1 MEDEGVEAGVYY
13 SEQFGRVWMIALQ
26 GDFDLDRLGIVQKVT
41 EQALAA
47 FDGPI
52 VFDLA
57 LVSFCDSALL
67 NHLVRTAARR
77 PTALVHLSTAVAR
90 LLELTGAGA
99 VFAAY
104 EDVIARASD
113 PDPDPDPDA
122 GSGA

>member
-1 MEDEGVEAGVYY
+1 MEGEDVAAGVYY
-13 SEQFGRVWMIALQ
+13 SEQFGQVWMIALQ
-26 GDFDLDRLGIVQKVT
+26 GDFDMDRLGVVQEVT
-41 EQALAA
+41 ARVLDT
-47 FDGPI
+47 FHGPV

-77 PTALVHLSTAVAR
+77 PTALVHVSTAVTR

-104 EDVIARASD
+104 EDVIAPTSD
-113 PDPDPDPDA
+113 PEP
-122 GSGA
+122 

>member
-1 MEDEGVEAGVYY
+1 MEGGGDDVEAGVYY

-26 GDFDLDRLGIVQKVT
+26 GDFDLDGLGVVQEVT
-41 EQALAA
+41 EQVLSA
-47 FDGPI
+47 FRGPV

-77 PTALVHLSTAVAR
+77 PTALVQASTAVAR

-99 VFAAY
+99 VFASY
-104 EDVIARASD
+104 EDLIAPTSE
-113 PDPDPDPDA
+113 PEP
-122 GSGA
+122 